1 MSVDAKDAKRLSR
14 LGSDV
19 TPVDSSGQQI
29 KGLTVWCDC
38 APAVKTDPDL
48 MFAKCLVLPG
58 STKDNFKL
66 KQIEPDDP
74 SGGQFEA
81 KQGNVYN
88 MNSNIDP
95 LVYPDIGMIPHT
107 NVAAVTDFIRQ
118 RYVKGNIYVTADPL
132 LLAVNP
138 FKDLGNATDAVIKQY
153 RDAVDPNRLPPHVF
167 SMARVALENLHSIN
181 KSQTIIVSGE
191 SGAGKT
197 EATKQVMRYF
207 AAAKS
212 GTMDMR
218 IQTAVLAGN
227 PVLEAFGNAKTVR
240 NNNSSRFGRFMQ
252 LQVAAQGGI
261 EYGYVKNFLLE
272 MSRITTQDEA
282 ERGYHIFYQI
292 LKGADAGEKTKYK
305 LQGANSYRCINP
317 KCLDAPGIND
327 LEDMKEVRG
336 SFKSMGMTP
345 EDMDGIF
352 RCVSA
357 VLTLSNVDI
366 RGENRDGVPDAAAIG
381 NKDVFNTACELLGIG
396 PDDAL
401 KAMITKITNVGGKEI
416 AGVYNANDAHVIRES
431 MAKAIYN
438 SLFNWI
444 VEKLNSNIKPSDG
457 FANFMGML
465 DIFGFEVF
473 KNNSLEQL
481 FINITNEM
489 LQKNFVDVVFDREQK
504 LYRAEGISAAEL
516 KWTTNA
522 PIIELLTQ
530 KKKSIVSFLEDTCM
544 APGGDDKKFLTA
556 AAQGIG
562 QHPNFAKAKIGGD
575 SNFIITHTIGDIQY
589 CVLSFVAK
597 NKDMLKAELVE
608 VMQKSSNPV
617 CAALFAGVKVE
628 KGKIGK
634 DQLISAQFLSQLSAL
649 MELINST
656 EPHFVRCLKPNE
668 EKAALKFTSSKVL
681 VQLHALSI
689 LEALQLRNLGYS
701 YRRPFSE
708 FIQQFKFLDVGISED
723 KSLAPKDAAEKLLA
737 GAQLHK
743 SDFQIGNTMVFLK
756 HEAVKFL
763 TARQRELMAAWSP
776 LITVLEAMY
785 KSYVVRRDLKK
796 LMPSL
801 VRVQAH
807 IRAHNAR
814 KQ

>member
-1 MSVDAKDAKRLSR
+1 MSDAKDAKRLSR

-19 TPVDSSGQQI
+19 TPADSSGQLI

-38 APAVKTDPDL
+38 APAVKTNPEL

-58 STKDNFKL
+58 STKDAFQL
-66 KQIEPDDP
+66 KQMDPDDP
-74 SGGQFEA
+74 SAGPFEA
-81 KQGNVYN
+81 KQANVYN
-88 MNSNIDP
+88 VNSNIDP

-138 FKDLGNATDAVIKQY
+138 FKDLGNATDAIIRQY
-153 RDAVDPNRLPPHVF
+153 RDAVDPNKLPPHVF

-218 IQTAVLAGN
+218 IQKAVLAGN

-272 MSRITTQDEA
+272 LSRIVTQDEA
-282 ERGYHIFYQI
+282 ERNYHIFYQV
-292 LKGADAGEKTKYK
+292 LKGLDPAERSKYK
-305 LQGANSYRCINP
+305 LLEAGAYKSVNP
-317 KCLDAPGIND
+317 KCLTADGIND
-327 LEDMKEVRG
+327 VEDMKEVKQSLG
-336 SFKSMGMTP
+336 SMGMTA
-345 EDMDGIF
+345 DDISGIF
-352 RCVSA
+352 KCVSG
-357 VLTLSNVDI
+357 VLMLSNVEVK
-366 RGENRDGVPDAAAIG
+366 GENREGVPDAAVIA
-381 NKDVFNTACELLGIG
+381 NKPVLETACEQLGI
-396 PDDAL
+396 PTEEAIH
-401 KAMITKITNVGGKEI
+401 AMVTKITTVGGKEI
-416 AGVYNANDAHVIRES
+416 QGVFSANDVHVIKDS

-444 VEKLNSNIKPSDG
+444 VEKLNSNIKPPDG
-457 FANFMGML
+457 FGCFMGML

-504 LYRAEGISAAEL
+504 LYRSEGISSAEL

-522 PIIELLTQ
+522 PIIEMLTN
-530 KKKSIVSFLEDTCM
+530 KKKSIVSILEDTCM
-544 APGGDDKKFLTA
+544 APGGDDKTFLS
-556 AAQGIG
+556 GCG
-562 QHPNFAKAKIGGD
+562 RDLGSHPHFAKAKISPD
-575 SNFIITHTIGDIQY
+575 TNFVITHTIGDIQY
-589 CVLSFVAK
+589 CCTSFVAK
-597 NKDMLKAELVE
+597 NKDMLKPELVS
-608 VMQKSSNPV
+608 VVQKSSNNV
-617 CAALFAGVKVE
+617 CASLFASVKVE

-634 DQLISAQFLSQLSAL
+634 DQLISAQFLGQLNAL

-668 EKAALKFTSSKVL
+668 EKQALKFTPSKVL
-681 VQLHALSI
+681 VQLHSLSI

-701 YRRPFSE
+701 YRRPFNE

-723 KSLAPKDAAEKLLA
+723 KSLSPKDASEKLLQ
-737 GAQLHK
+737 GAQLK
-743 SDFQIGNTMVFLK
+743 QGEYQIGHTMVFLK
-756 HEAVKFL
+756 HDAVKYL
-763 TARQRELMAAWSP
+763 TTRQRELMAAWSP

-785 KSYVVRRDLKK
+785 KSYSVRQELKK
-796 LMPSL
+796 LAPSL

-807 IRAHNAR
+807 VRAHQAR